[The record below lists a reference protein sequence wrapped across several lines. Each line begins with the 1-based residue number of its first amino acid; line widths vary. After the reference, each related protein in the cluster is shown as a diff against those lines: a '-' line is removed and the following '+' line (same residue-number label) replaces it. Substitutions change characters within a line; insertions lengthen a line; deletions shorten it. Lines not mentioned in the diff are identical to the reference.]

1 MKDAAR
7 FALAIAAILSATAL
21 DAQQSGSSEATYQ
34 TEEGTLTVRSSQPDD
49 PPPPKPSGLDELD
62 SNGDG
67 VLTESEASANIAL
80 TNEFIHADWNKD
92 GRITRNELDNWIAE
106 NTETD

>member
-7 FALAIAAILSATAL
+7 LALAIAAILSATAL
-21 DAQQSGSSEATYQ
+21 DAQQSEATYQ
-34 TEEGTLTVRSSQPDD
+34 TDEGTLTVRSSQPDD

-92 GRITRNELDNWIAE
+92 GKITRSELDNWIAE

>member
-7 FALAIAAILSATAL
+7 FALAIAAILSVTAL
-21 DAQQSGSSEATYQ
+21 DAQQAGSSEATYE

-49 PPPPKPSGLDELD
+49 PPPPKPGSLEELD

-67 VLTESEASANIAL
+67 VLSEAEASANIAL
-80 TNEFIHADWNKD
+80 INEFIHADWNKD
-92 GRITRNELDNWIAE
+92 GRINRTELENWIAD